1 MKNKV
6 CISILHIFLGLLIFL
21 TPTVIFPVCEGEMK
35 MSCDYTGQAEIGLG
49 ILVAL
54 LGVISLFFSEKVR
67 AGISVAVS
75 GIGILTIAFPVK
87 LIGVC
92 GNNMMKCNAA
102 TRPMLVVLGILVIFV
117 SVINTVYLLKKGEVD
132 R

>member
-6 CISILHIFLGLLIFL
+6 WVSILYIFLGILIFL

-49 ILVAL
+49 ISIAL
-54 LGVISLFFSEKVR
+54 LGGVSLFFSEKVR
-67 AGISVAVS
+67 AGISVAIS
-75 GIGILTIAFPVK
+75 GIGSLTIAFPVK

-92 GNNMMKCNAA
+92 KNNLMRCNAA
-102 TRPMLVVLGILVIFV
+102 TRPMLVVAGILVILV
-117 SVINTVYLLKKGEVD
+117 SVINTVYLLKKEEVD